1 MSLMRQDGVA
11 DELLPSQLV
20 EGSEAVIRHNLRA
33 SLLVINQMA
42 ELVIR
47 EARRW
52 LGKTRIHR
60 TLRIG

>member
-1 MSLMRQDGVA
+1 MRQDGVA

-20 EGSEAVIRHNLRA
+20 GGSEAVIRHNLRA
-33 SLLVINQMA
+33 GLLVINQMA

-52 LGKTRIHR
+52 LG
-60 TLRIG
+60 